1 MKLKKATLAAA
12 VTGLCAM
19 GFAGQASA
27 AIYGGAALDVKNLH
41 IVIQDET
48 SGAFIPATSFDF
60 RTVTGS
66 DLNGVLGAGDI
77 KSCGGTP
84 SSNSCGGSGIA
95 LVLNAAPS
103 SIPGVVRVADAF
115 TFVGPSGADYGSAD
129 NVIWDAAL
137 AGDVL
142 TGTHTQGIAEAELTT
157 GKSAGAT
164 STIRSTTGFTLT
176 FAVAS
181 TGKLMLTADADP
193 DLYAELI
200 DPLAT
205 AGTASASLSTS
216 VRLAGTRSAA
226 LGGGSVTVNWAPD
239 GNLLAADC
247 TKSGSAS
254 GGVACT
260 EDLDDLNLNLSVSA
274 PFGSSDGYSTEF
286 GAGTGAWTAGTA
298 AAGSWGKFGVT
309 ITGLPA
315 GVYSLTLENTQEAN
329 VTRVPEP
336 GALALLGLGL
346 GGLGIMRRR
355 KLAKA

>member
-19 GFAGQASA
+19 GMAGQASA
-27 AIYGGAALDVKNLH
+27 AIYGGAALDVKNLV
-41 IVIQDET
+41 ILIQDET

-60 RTVTGS
+60 RTTTGS
-66 DLNGVLGAGDI
+66 DLNDVLGAGDI

-84 SSNSCGGSGIA
+84 SGNSCGGSGPA
-95 LVLNAAPS
+95 VVLNALPS
-103 SIPGVVRVADAF
+103 SIPGGVRVDNAF
-115 TFVGPSGADYGSAD
+115 TFVGPSSADYGSAD

-137 AGDVL
+137 AGDL

-200 DPLAT
+200 DPLAK

-216 VRLAGTRSAA
+216 VRLAGAIT
-226 LGGGSVTVNWAPD
+226 GGGSVTVNWAPNGD
-239 GNLLAADC
+239 LFAADC

-254 GGVACT
+254 AGVLCSELA
-260 EDLDDLNLNLSVSA
+260 DDLNLNLSVSA

-286 GAGTGAWTAGTA
+286 GVGGTSAWTAGA
-298 AAGSWGKFGVT
+298 AAADSWGKFAVS

-315 GVYSLTLENTQEAN
+315 GVYSLTLENMQEAN

-336 GALALLGLGL
+336 GVLALLGLGL

>member
-48 SGAFIPATSFDF
+48 SGAFIPATSFDS

-286 GAGTGAWTAGTA
+286 GAGTAAWTAGTA